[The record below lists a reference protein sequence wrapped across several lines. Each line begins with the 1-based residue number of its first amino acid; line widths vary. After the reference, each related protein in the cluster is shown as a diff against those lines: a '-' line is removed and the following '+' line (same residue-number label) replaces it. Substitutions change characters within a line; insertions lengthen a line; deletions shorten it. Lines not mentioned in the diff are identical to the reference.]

1 MSIGKIPKTS
11 YIQGVF
17 RHFFVLVFIA
27 IEPEIWYTF
36 HMKTTNENILTEQQL
51 NACSREQLLSI
62 CKILMD
68 QNKEIS
74 NKLEYLTQQINL
86 ANHRRFCSSSEK
98 DKYPEGYEQTAF
110 CFNEAEAVSNACA
123 TEPEYEEV
131 VPKPYRR
138 KKQKGKRETD
148 LAEFPVVHIEHKL
161 SDEEKFCS
169 ECGKILKILTTETTS
184 YLRFVPAH
192 FEREEHEVYVYS
204 CEDSKCGNIVR
215 AQKDPSLLRGSI
227 ATPSIV
233 AAIMNGK
240 YVNSVPLA
248 RHESE
253 FERYGV
259 HLSRQ
264 TMANWMIRCSE
275 EYLSLIYDEMKKHLL
290 LHKVIQADETRVQVL
305 HEENR
310 KATTD
315 SWMWVYRSGELCDG
329 PPIILFNYETTRGG
343 YHPKEFLKEYS
354 GYLTADGYQAYHNLP
369 ESIVVSGCL
378 CHARRKYDEILKS
391 IPEKDRKGTVAD
403 EAIKR
408 IGLLYRIESLIKDK
422 SADERR
428 EIRLKQ
434 SKPILDAYFQ
444 WLDSMSQAINNGSMI
459 GKAINYSLNQREYLE
474 HYLLDG
480 SIAIDNSAT
489 ERSIRIFATGR
500 KNWEFCNTPNGAR
513 ASAIIYSITQTAIA
527 NGLRP
532 YEYLV
537 HILENIPKHYM
548 GTSRD
553 FLKDLLPW
561 SEKIPENC
569 KSKKN
574 KI

>member
-1 MSIGKIPKTS
+1 
-11 YIQGVF
+11 
-17 RHFFVLVFIA
+17 
-27 IEPEIWYTF
+27 
-36 HMKTTNENILTEQQL
+36 MKTTNENAFTDQQL
-51 NACSREQLLSI
+51 NTCSKEQLLSI
-62 CKILMD
+62 CKLLMD

-74 NKLEYLTQQINL
+74 NKLEYLTQNINL
-86 ANHRRFCSSSEK
+86 ANHHRFGSSSEK
-98 DKYPEGYEQTAF
+98 DKYPEGYEQISF
-110 CFNEAEAVSNACA
+110 CFNEAEAISNVC
-123 TEPEYEEV
+123 TSEPEYEEV
-131 VPKPYRR
+131 VPKPYKR
-138 KKQKGKRETD
+138 KKQKGKREID

-161 SDEEKFCS
+161 SDEERICS
-169 ECGKILKILTTETTS
+169 ECGKILKVVTAEKTS

-192 FEREEHEVYVYS
+192 FEREEHAVFVYG

-215 AQKDPSLLRGSI
+215 AEKEPPLLRGSI

-259 HLSRQ
+259 NLSRQ

-275 EYLSLIYDEMKKHLL
+275 EYLSLIYDEMKNHLL
-290 LHKVIQADETRVQVL
+290 LYYRVIQADETRVQVL

-315 SWMWVYRSGELCDG
+315 SWMWLYRSGELCDA

-343 YHPKEFLKEYS
+343 YHPKEYLQKYS
-354 GYLTADGYQAYHNLP
+354 GHMTTDGYSAYHNLP
-369 ESIVVSGCL
+369 ESIVVSGCF
-378 CHARRKYDEILKS
+378 CHARRKYDECLKS
-391 IPEKDRKGTVAD
+391 VPEKYRKGTVAD

-408 IGLLYRIESLIKDK
+408 IGLLYKIEALIKDK
-422 SADERR
+422 SADERY
-428 EIRLKQ
+428 EVRLNQ

-444 WLDSMSQAINNGSMI
+444 WLNSMSGAIDSSSMI
-459 GKAINYSLNQREYLE
+459 GKAINYSLNQQQYLE
-474 HYLLDG
+474 RYLLNG
-480 SIAIDNSAT
+480 NIAIDNSAS
-489 ERSIRIFATGR
+489 ERSIRIFAVGR
-500 KNWEFCNTPNGAR
+500 KNWEFCNTPNGAK
-513 ASAIIYSITQTAIA
+513 ASAIIYSITETAKA
-527 NGLRP
+527 NGLKP

-537 HILENIPKHYM
+537 HVLETIPKHYM

-553 FLKDLLPW
+553 FIKDLLPW
-561 SEKIPENC
+561 SDKIPEIC

-574 KI
+574 RV